1 MVKKKQFYNICKM
14 KIILNLEK
22 TLKLKKVPLRIK
34 LVSLF
39 YKSID
44 IEFNS
49 SNLNEF
55 KDLKLSSTRGTYFF
69 LTKDGDWLRNYGEK
83 LKKIGFIFLPETLSI
98 FEPKIHLYYNRIE
111 IDPNFAEFI
120 KFLPVNN
127 LDQINY
133 KKTYLITVG
142 LKGKITNIFYLRYL
156 LYKKEKEHREREDAG
171 D

>member
-55 KDLKLSSTRGTYFF
+55 KDLK
-69 LTKDGDWLRNYGEK
+69 
-83 LKKIGFIFLPETLSI
+83 
-98 FEPKIHLYYNRIE
+98 
-111 IDPNFAEFI
+111 
-120 KFLPVNN
+120 
-127 LDQINY
+127 
-133 KKTYLITVG
+133 
-142 LKGKITNIFYLRYL
+142 TNINLRL
-156 LYKKEKEHREREDAG
+156 ISRF
-171 D
+171 